1 MTQNDNKTL
10 NREFSKFMDKF
21 GVRASGQL
29 GARIAALFLPYNEFR
44 LSLDT
49 ATNLRFVMEI
59 TTDILTKE
67 GELLD
72 PQVSS
77 EIFEAKA
84 LIGSGFFNMNP
95 ALVTV
100 EIYQISSN
108 QTHITIRGVAKE
120 GLIKQRA
127 GEKAA
132 RLIAQRLTEA
142 LQ

>member
-1 MTQNDNKTL
+1 MSQHDNKIL
-10 NREFSKFMDKF
+10 NREFGKFMGKF
-21 GVRASGQL
+21 GVRPNGQL
-29 GARIAALFLPYNEFR
+29 GAGLAALFLPYNELQ
-44 LSLDT
+44 LSLDVT
-49 ATNLRFVMEI
+49 TNPRFVMKI
-59 TTDILTKE
+59 ATDILAKE

-72 PQVSS
+72 PQASS
-77 EIFEAKA
+77 EISEVKA

-100 EIYQISSN
+100 QIHQLSSN

-132 RLIAQRLTEA
+132 RLVAQRLTEA
-142 LQ
+142 FQ